1 MGASDISPEIV
12 MAVILSFAGN
22 VVNAFGYIMQKMGH
36 SRVQRSR
43 SSANITL
50 MRLRYKVDE
59 RPDVCF
65 EDAMEA
71 AEEECRQADEH
82 TFLTEPIWVIGFV
95 LYMIGSLMHVAS
107 LGFGPQ
113 ALLTP
118 MEGVTLA
125 ANAVLA
131 PIFLN
136 EQLKPSD
143 YWGTLVVLIG
153 ITVTV
158 IFGPHSSITYTAEEM
173 LRMLSEPAFLA
184 WTLITTVFTIGVFV
198 LVRLAEISSKSP
210 GGVEMNGDLARKGAR
225 VIVFG
230 NIWIAGIFSSWTML
244 TAKQVAELTETT
256 LSGKANQFDGPT
268 PYLIFGTFL
277 LFNLLME
284 FFKQRALATFSAL
297 IVVPVFQVNLVVLSV
312 IGGAIYFS
320 EFAGMEG
327 WRVGAFTAGLFI
339 VCAGIVVLSMAANQE
354 KPIRLYSAILVVVT
368 AQKMVRKLRLRQ
380 VERDGHVTAAKQD
393 NSRGPSTPSAH
404 PHVPSG
410 LSPMPIVSS
419 PKELP
424 PLRLPRGVGEVQAS
438 PATRAVMD
446 EPSAAP
452 PSIFIPA
459 ASSDANPPRSPAHQT
474 IEMRSLPDASSK
486 GQTPMLS

>member
-1 MGASDISPEIV
+1 MGADEFTPEVV
-12 MAVILSFAGN
+12 MAVMLSFAGN

-43 SSANITL
+43 SSANIQL
-50 MRLRYKVDE
+50 MRLRYRIDE
-59 RPDVCF
+59 RSDVSY
-65 EDAMEA
+65 EDAIEA
-71 AEEECRQADEH
+71 AEEERKQAEDH

-136 EQLKPSD
+136 EQLKSSD
-143 YWGTLVVLIG
+143 YWGTAVVLIG
-153 ITVTV
+153 ITLTV
-158 IFGPHSSITYTAEEM
+158 IFGPHSSITYTAREM
-173 LRMLSEPAFLA
+173 LEMLSEAAFLA
-184 WTLITTVFTIGVFV
+184 WTLITTVFTLGVFTIV
-198 LVRLAEISSKSP
+198 HLEEKKNEEGA
-210 GGVEMNGDLARKGAR
+210 GGRKEMNGDLSKPGAR
-225 VIVFG
+225 IIVFG

-256 LSGKANQFDGPT
+256 LSGKGNQFNQPT
-268 PYLIFGTFL
+268 PYWIFGTFL

-284 FFKQRALATFSAL
+284 FFKQKALAQFSAL

-320 EFAGMEG
+320 EFDGMEG
-327 WRVGAFTAGLFI
+327 WRIGAFCAGLFI
-339 VCAGIVVLSMAANQE
+339 VCAGIVTLSMAAHKE
-354 KPIRLYSAILVVVT
+354 KPIRLYSTILVVLV
-368 AQKMVRKLRLRQ
+368 AQKMVRKLRRGQLDA
-380 VERDGHVTAAKQD
+380 DGYPGLGASAKE
-393 NSRGPSTPSAH
+393 NMSRSPRSVPSTPSGQ
-404 PHVPSG
+404 PHVPAG
-410 LSPMPIVSS
+410 LSPGGAVCVPAVSS

-424 PLRLPRGVGEVQAS
+424 PLRLPRGIGVAEQQNPALQSS
-438 PATRAVMD
+438 PALRAVLRD
-446 EPSAAP
+446 PSD
-452 PSIFIPA
+452 PSSQA
-459 ASSDANPPRSPAHQT
+459 V
-474 IEMRSLPDASSK
+474 
-486 GQTPMLS
+486 